1 MNSHVENFIIDQQ
14 LSYSLTTIDRIQP
27 TEFLGSCSS
36 ILPTKRYH
44 IVILDINIITL
55 SAPSMDAMVV
65 KPAYLP

>member
-27 TEFLGSCSS
+27 TEFLGSSS

-44 IVILDINIITL
+44 IIILDINIITL

-65 KPAYLP
+65 KPAYPP